1 MIGRRKSKLFLL
13 LKIMIAAILS
23 FFTFGSQGFAE
34 PVYNSSSLEQIEDL
48 KRIKE
53 STRNQ
58 SNSGTKM
65 FYDPINDVAGAVANV
80 IYTQRDRS
88 WVEACLIIYDIYRQ
102 LGGEKLKQSIFFQV
116 KENLYYVSMSNKTA
130 SWHDNQDQALAGFF
144 FSLIRQSKVMAESAS
159 KTNWN
164 KKYEDKALK
173 IENILANVFDVNTLP
188 TKLAVGET
196 KELNFPGSE
205 IIIAGPAIEVR
216 PTTKLENG
224 VSAKLFRTRQSKAG
238 SQFVFGFSS
247 NQKFRP
253 KNQTEFMLTNDSTG
267 NGYLKAPLTNPAT
280 EQKLSNGIMDRIGV
294 SGEVKRYKLILNE
307 PQKVSISSNGPSDL
321 IARIS
326 DKRTGK
332 VLDTDDDGGK
342 GYNFS
347 ISQPLQAGEY
357 IIEVQHCCAGTGTFS
372 LKYQTERAN

>member
-1 MIGRRKSKLFLL
+1 MIRTHKRKLFFL
-13 LKIMIAAILS
+13 LKIMIAATLS
-23 FFTFGSQGFAE
+23 FCTFGSPSFSE
-34 PVYNSSSLEQIEDL
+34 PPHNSSSLEQIEDL

-58 SNSGTKM
+58 SNSGAKM

-102 LGGEKLKQSIFFQV
+102 LGGEKLKQAIFFQV

-130 SWHDNQDQALAGFF
+130 SWYGSQDQALASFF
-144 FSLIRQSKVMAESAS
+144 FSLIRQSKVIAESAS
-159 KTNWN
+159 KTNWHE
-164 KKYEDKALK
+164 KYEDKALK
-173 IENILANVFDVNTLP
+173 IENILANMLNDNTLP
-188 TKLAVGET
+188 VKLAVGET
-196 KELNFPGSE
+196 KELKFPESE
-205 IIIAGPAIEVR
+205 IIIAGPAIQVHT
-216 PTTKLENG
+216 PTKLKKG
-224 VSAKLFRTRQSKAG
+224 VSAKIFRTRQSKAG
-238 SQFVFGFSS
+238 SQSVFGFLS

-267 NGYLKAPLTNPAT
+267 NGYLEPSLTNPAT
-280 EQKLSNGIMDRIGV
+280 EQKLSNGMMDRIGV

-307 PQKVSISSNGPSDL
+307 LQRVSISSTGPSDL

-372 LKYQTERAN
+372 LKLQTERTN